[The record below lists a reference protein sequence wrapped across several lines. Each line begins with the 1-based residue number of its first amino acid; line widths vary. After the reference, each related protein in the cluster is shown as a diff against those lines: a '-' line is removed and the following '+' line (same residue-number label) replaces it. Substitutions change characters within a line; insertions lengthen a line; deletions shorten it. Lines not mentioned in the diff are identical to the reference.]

1 MTDEWMY
8 IVAVVGIG
16 VAFLVGLFLNQ
27 ALSTLI
33 VLVSLIS
40 SLGALY
46 LGLRFVQAVERIAD
60 SLERGELSTDRSE
73 PSPENRS

>member
-16 VAFLVGLFLNQ
+16 VAFLVGLFFNQ

-40 SLGALY
+40 SLGVLY
-46 LGLRFVQAVERIAD
+46 LGLRFVRAVERIAD
-60 SLERGELSTDRSE
+60 AIERDPTEWTDADRSR
-73 PSPENRS
+73 P

>member
-8 IVAVVGIG
+8 VVAVIGIG
-16 VAFLVGLFLNQ
+16 VAFLVGLFFNQ

-40 SLGALY
+40 SLGVLY
-46 LGLRFVQAVERIAD
+46 LGLRFVRAVERIA
-60 SLERGELSTDRSE
+60 SAVERGPSDRPNGSDR
-73 PSPENRS
+73 NRS